1 MRFLR
6 RSPLLVVLMAAACS
20 GSTARAPG
28 GRASSPSPSGLLPP
42 IDRVTPLP
50 DPLPKVAA
58 RVNGREI
65 PLVYVEIIAQQ
76 ILAKGDKQ
84 KDRPFAYRQGTQQLI
99 VRELLLE
106 EAVARRVTADDA
118 KVEQAYNEAR
128 IPYKDEEAWMVF
140 LAKQGLTVEAFKAEI
155 RTQMTVQA
163 LLDQEA
169 SRAPAEVTDQEAMVF
184 YQTNPALFESGER
197 VRASHILR
205 RFPDGATPSQKEAV
219 REEVK
224 RLLAR
229 VKKGEDFAKIAKEVS
244 QDAGSAGKGGQL
256 ADFSR
261 GQMTPAFEQAA
272 FALKPGEIS
281 DVVETPFGFHIIQ
294 LHERLPSQRMTFEA
308 AKASIKQH
316 IVAARR
322 QAYIEKLVASLR
334 ARARIETYL

>member
-1 MRFLR
+1 LL
-6 RSPLLVVLMAAACS
+6 LLVVVVAAACS
-20 GSTARAPG
+20 RSAKAPRG
-28 GRASSPSPSGLLPP
+28 QSSSASPSGVLPE

-50 DPLPKVAA
+50 DPLPKVPA

-65 PLVYVEIIAQQ
+65 PLAYVEIIAQR
-76 ILAKGDKQ
+76 ILANGDKQ

-106 EAVARRVTADDA
+106 EAVARKVTADDA
-118 KVEQAYNEAR
+118 KVEQAYNEAH
-128 IPYKDEEAWMVF
+128 IPYKDEDAWKVF
-140 LAKQGLTVEAFKAEI
+140 LANQGLTVEAFKAEI

-169 SRAPAEVTDQEAMVF
+169 SRAPSDVPDQEALAF
-184 YQTNPALFESGER
+184 YQKNPALFESGER
-197 VRASHILR
+197 LRASHILR
-205 RFPDGATPSQKEAV
+205 RVPDGATPSQKQAV
-219 REEVK
+219 REEVQ

-229 VKKGEDFAKIAKEVS
+229 IRKGGDFGKIAREVS
-244 QDAGSAGKGGQL
+244 QDAGSAGKGGKL
-256 ADFSR
+256 DDFSH

-294 LHERLPSQRMTFEA
+294 LHERLPSQRVTFEA
-308 AKASIKQH
+308 GKASIKQH

-322 QAYIEKLVASLR
+322 QEYIERLVAFLR